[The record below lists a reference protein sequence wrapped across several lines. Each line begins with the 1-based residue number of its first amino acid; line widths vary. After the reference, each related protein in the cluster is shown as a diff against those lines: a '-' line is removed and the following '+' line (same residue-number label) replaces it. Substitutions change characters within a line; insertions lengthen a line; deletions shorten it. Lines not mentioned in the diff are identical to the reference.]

1 MAATEMVEIQ
11 SIDDKTFE
19 VPKSSLR
26 LSDFFENLPVDDDEP
41 LRTIDV
47 FGVALA
53 KVAEYMNEYAT
64 KDPVDLAAVAK
75 QGEHGIEPDEFEKHI
90 TAWDAN
96 FLASMDDVLFI
107 RVLLAANSLGMGK
120 SLYDLCCCKA
130 SLRMRNKIPEEI
142 REEFRLQEP
151 FKEDVYN
158 RLLDENK
165 WSTKPVQQGATAGAG
180 AGAAAGAGAGAAAG
194 AGAGGV

>member
-26 LSDFFENLPVDDDEP
+26 LSDFFASIPTVDDEP

-64 KDPVDLAAVAK
+64 KDPVDLATVAK

-107 RVLLAANSLGMGK
+107 RVLLAANSLGIE

-151 FKEDVYN
+151 FEEDVYN

-165 WSTKPVQQGATAGAG
+165 WSTKPVQQGAVGAVP
-180 AGAAAGAGAGAAAG
+180 AAAGAGAGAAAG